1 MELRISSSKSSNIS
15 NFFNRSMLKPEHITG
30 IALGVSFG
38 IIFFTFLTTMVVYW
52 LLIKFNT
59 SKEGMNRLILCLIS
73 VAVGAILGDT
83 ALNLIP
89 DIFSD
94 HYDGEIIR
102 NHGDPIISSTII
114 ISAYL
119 GYFILE
125 KIMVLLRH
133 QRHQYDFELE
143 DKLEDENASKN
154 LLPHK
159 ANRN

>member
-1 MELRISSSKSSNIS
+1 
-15 NFFNRSMLKPEHITG
+15 MLKPEHITG
-30 IALGVSFG
+30 IALGVSFA
-38 IIFFTFLTTMVVYW
+38 IIFFTFLTTLVVYW

-94 HYDGEIIR
+94 HDGEVKQ
-102 NHGDPIISSTII
+102 NKGDPIISSTII

-119 GYFILE
+119 SYFILE
-125 KIMVLLRH
+125 KIMVLLRN

-143 DKLEDENASKN
+143 DKLEDKN
-154 LLPHK
+154 VLKNSLPHK
-159 ANRN
+159 SNRN